1 MKKQGKHRFG
11 GIGRKVFNVFLVTLV
26 CIFAAFVIIN
36 VIQVQSF
43 TRNIGKT
50 GTQQKLAVSW
60 IASNSIENL
69 IQEDL
74 SRACKMEAFVADSI
88 FKRLKNEINNI
99 SSLYGLSYIYGSIAD
114 TDYSNV
120 DLDLFDPS
128 PDLEGELTLQ
138 VLTSPGV
145 DRKDPEVIRR
155 IMTLITTLTENF
167 SYTIVNN
174 SMVDSVFAS
183 TPDGITLILD
193 RHPAEKIDED
203 GQPLRVDPTTRPW
216 YVKAVAEKKAGFTEI
231 EVDTFTGKLGLVCY
245 SPSYDTDGT
254 LLGVVGMDIFLDS
267 LAEGMSVDR
276 FDRRMEFIVNE
287 EGHIIFSP
295 EGDGIL
301 AQKYTADAVDL
312 RNTGY
317 SDLTQF
323 MSRAMTGMF
332 VVNTVDIGDDSYCM
346 ASAPISSMGWTLVS
360 AIELAVM
367 EEPVSDLVS
376 MTEELTDIS
385 YSVLEDDITRTQ
397 IIVVITLVLGF
408 GIGSVVTLFV
418 AKRITRP
425 IKLMTSRISDID
437 GDHFDF
443 GMSPEFHTKD
453 EIEVLAKA
461 FSALS
466 VRTKKYISTITE
478 ITTEKERIRAELDVA
493 AHIQADMLP
502 RVFPPYPDR
511 REFDLYGSMTPAK
524 EVGGDFFDF
533 FFVSEDVL
541 ALVIADVSG
550 KGVPAA
556 LFMVIAKTLIKTRA
570 MAGGSPSQIMAD
582 VNNQLCSGNESGLFV
597 TAWLALINV
606 KTGKAV
612 STNAGH
618 EHPAIR
624 RNGDIYRLDS
634 YRHSPPLAMM
644 EDIEFFEHEF
654 EMKSGDVL
662 FVYTDGV
669 PEATDSNNELMGTD
683 RMLEALNVN
692 PDAEPEE
699 VLKNVEKGVAA
710 FVKDAEQ
717 FDDLTMLCFRYNG
730 KDPEGFRR
738 LETDAVIEN
747 LDEVLGFVD
756 AILEENDC
764 PPPVMIQLDVAVEEI
779 YVNIAHYAYRPGI
792 GKATI
797 TASFDEESRDLTLV
811 FEDSGKKFDP
821 LAKEDP
827 DISLPVEERQ
837 IGGLGIFM
845 VKKSMDKVS
854 YEYKDGKNILT
865 IVKKI

>member
-1 MKKQGKHRFG
+1 MKKTGKRRFG
-11 GIGRKVFNVFLVTLV
+11 GIGRRIFNVFIVTLV

-36 VIQVQSF
+36 VIQVRSF
-43 TRNIGKT
+43 TKNIGKT
-50 GTQQKLAVSW
+50 GTQQKMAVSW

-69 IQEDL
+69 IQDDL

-88 FKRLKNEINNI
+88 FKRLKNEINTI
-99 SSLYGLSYIYGSIAD
+99 SSLYGLSYIYSTLEI
-114 TDYSNV
+114 TDYSSAN
-120 DLDLFDPS
+120 LDDFGPN
-128 PDLEGELTLQ
+128 PALEGEFSLQ
-138 VLTSPGV
+138 VLTSPSV
-145 DRKDPEVIRR
+145 NREDPSVISRVL
-155 IMTLITTLTENF
+155 TLITNLTESF
-167 SYTIVNN
+167 SYSIMNN
-174 SMVDSVFAS
+174 PMVDSVFAS

-193 RHPAEKIDED
+193 KHPAEKLDEN
-203 GQPLRVDPTTRPW
+203 GEAMRVDPTTRPW
-216 YVKAVAEKKAGFTEI
+216 FLKAVEEKKSGFTEI

-245 SPSYDTDGT
+245 SPAYDMDGT
-254 LLGVVGMDIFLDS
+254 FMGVVGMDIFLDS
-267 LAEGMSVDR
+267 LAEGMSIDAY
-276 FDRRMEFIVNE
+276 DRRMEFIVNE
-287 EGHIIFSP
+287 DGHIIFSP

-312 RNTGY
+312 RSSGY
-317 SDLTQF
+317 NDLSQF

-332 VVNTVDIGDDSYCM
+332 VVNTVNVGEDSYCM
-346 ASAPISSMGWTLVS
+346 ASSPVPSMGWTLVS
-360 AIELAVM
+360 AIEVSVM
-367 EEPVSDLVS
+367 QEPVSDLVT

-408 GIGSVVTLFV
+408 GVGSVVTLFV

-425 IKLMTSRISDID
+425 IELMTSRISDID

-443 GMSPEFHTKD
+443 EMSSEFHTKD
-453 EIEVLAKA
+453 EIEVLANA
-461 FSALS
+461 FAALS
-466 VRTKKYISTITE
+466 VRTKNYISTITE

-511 REFDLYGSMTPAK
+511 KEFDLYGSMTPAK

-533 FFVSEDVL
+533 FFVSEDTL

-570 MAGGSPSQIMAD
+570 MAGGSPSRIMAD
-582 VNNQLCSGNESGLFV
+582 VNNQLCSGNDSGLFV

-612 STNAGH
+612 SANAGH

-624 RNGDIYRLDS
+624 RSGDVYRLDS

-644 EDIEFFEHEF
+644 EDIEFFEDEF
-654 EMKSGDVL
+654 QMNPGDVL

-699 VLKNVEKGVAA
+699 VLKNVEKGVEA

-764 PPPVMIQLDVAVEEI
+764 PPQVMIQLDVAVEEI

-797 TASFDEESRDLTLV
+797 TASFNEESRELTLV

-845 VKKSMDKVS
+845 VKKSMDKVT

>member
-1 MKKQGKHRFG
+1 MKKTGKRRFG
-11 GIGRKVFNVFLVTLV
+11 GIGRRIFNVFIVTLV

-36 VIQVQSF
+36 VIQVRSF
-43 TRNIGKT
+43 TKNIGKT
-50 GTQQKLAVSW
+50 GTQQKMAVSW

-69 IQEDL
+69 IQDDL

-88 FKRLKNEINNI
+88 FKRLKNEINTI
-99 SSLYGLSYIYGSIAD
+99 SSLYGLSYIYSTLGI
-114 TDYSNV
+114 TDYSSAN
-120 DLDLFDPS
+120 LDDFGPN
-128 PDLEGELTLQ
+128 PALEGEFSLQ
-138 VLTSPGV
+138 VLTSPSV
-145 DRKDPEVIRR
+145 NREDPSVISRVL
-155 IMTLITTLTENF
+155 TLITNLAESF
-167 SYTIVNN
+167 SYSIVNN
-174 SMVDSVFAS
+174 PMVDSVFAS

-193 RHPAEKIDED
+193 KHPAEKLDEN
-203 GQPLRVDPTTRPW
+203 GEAMRVDPTTRPW
-216 YVKAVAEKKAGFTEI
+216 FLKAVEEKKSGFTEI

-245 SPSYDTDGT
+245 SPAYDTDGT
-254 LLGVVGMDIFLDS
+254 FMGVVGMDIFLDS
-267 LAEGMSVDR
+267 LAEGMSIDAY
-276 FDRRMEFIVNE
+276 DRRMEFIVNE
-287 EGHIIFSP
+287 DGHIIFSP

-312 RNTGY
+312 RSSGY
-317 SDLTQF
+317 NDLSQF

-332 VVNTVDIGDDSYCM
+332 VVNTVNVGEDSYCM
-346 ASAPISSMGWTLVS
+346 ASSPVPSMGWTLVS
-360 AIELAVM
+360 AIEVSVM
-367 EEPVSDLVS
+367 QEPVSDLVT

-408 GIGSVVTLFV
+408 GVGSVVTLFV

-425 IKLMTSRISDID
+425 IELMTSRISDID

-443 GMSPEFHTKD
+443 EMSPEFHTKD
-453 EIEVLAKA
+453 EIEVLANA
-461 FSALS
+461 FVALS
-466 VRTKKYISTITE
+466 VRTKNYISTITE

-511 REFDLYGSMTPAK
+511 KEFDLYGSMTPAK

-533 FFVSEDVL
+533 FFVSEDTL

-570 MAGGSPSQIMAD
+570 MAGGSPSRIMAD
-582 VNNQLCSGNESGLFV
+582 VNNQLCSGNDSGLFV

-612 STNAGH
+612 SANAGH

-624 RNGDIYRLDS
+624 RSGDVYRLDS

-644 EDIEFFEHEF
+644 EDVEFFEDEF
-654 EMKSGDVL
+654 QMNPGDVL

-692 PDAEPEE
+692 PDADPEE
-699 VLKNVEKGVAA
+699 VLKNVEKGVEA

-717 FDDLTMLCFRYNG
+717 FDDMTMLCFRYNG

-764 PPPVMIQLDVAVEEI
+764 PPQVMIQLDVAVEEI

-797 TASFDEESRDLTLV
+797 TASFNEESRELTLV

-845 VKKSMDKVS
+845 VKKSMDKVT